1 MPRVSIVGT
10 TTWGTTLAIHHAR
23 NNVPTTL
30 LAQTP
35 EEAQRLLIS
44 REHSRFLPN
53 VPFPQQLNVT
63 HDREKAFDGAVLII
77 LAVPSQRFRE
87 NLLWIRD
94 SIDNSPIILSATKG
108 LEETTGKRMSQ
119 LINEELPE
127 RLTSRLCVLSGP
139 NLAMEVVAQK
149 PVSSVIASIN
159 GEAAK
164 VVQNIIMSP
173 TFRVYTNDDVVGTE
187 LGGALKNVIAL
198 SCGICDGLGY
208 GDNAKSALITRGLA
222 EITRLGIAAGANPF
236 TFVGLAGLGDLV
248 ATCSSPLSRN
258 RYVGEELSKGR
269 PLNEILAP
277 MKTIAEGIDTT
288 KAALKMA
295 KNLDVEMPITKAIF
309 RVLFERLDVN
319 QAIVELLGRPPKAE
333 YRA

>member
-1 MPRVSIVGT
+1 MV
-10 TTWGTTLAIHHAR
+10 
-23 NNVPTTL
+23 
-30 LAQTP
+30 
-35 EEAQRLLIS
+35 
-44 REHSRFLPN
+44 
-53 VPFPQQLNVT
+53 
-63 HDREKAFDGAVLII
+63 II

-94 SIDNSPIILSATKG
+94 SIDDSPIILSATKG
-108 LEETTGKRMSQ
+108 LEEATSKRMSQ
-119 LINEELPE
+119 LISEELPE
-127 RLTSRLCVLSGP
+127 RLTRRLCVLSGP
-139 NLAMEVVAQK
+139 NLAMEVIAQK
-149 PVSSVIASIN
+149 PVSSVIASVD

-222 EITRLGIAAGANPF
+222 EITRLGIAAGANSL

-248 ATCSSPLSRN
+248 ATCSSALSRN

-277 MKTIAEGIDTT
+277 MKTIAEGVATT

-295 KNLDVEMPITKAIF
+295 KNLDVDMPITKATF
-309 RVLFERLDVN
+309 RVLFEDLDVN
-319 QAIVELLGRPPKAE
+319 
-333 YRA
+333 